1 MVRAQKDLR
10 LRLSFLFGWWVFS
23 QNLSILILNQK
34 CNPETKVLVRSI
46 QPYLSKKCNTVHIT
60 QILYGLYIIKCTPQ
74 EIEVEFIWLL
84 KKSNF
89 TRLLI
94 WTQSSRKLLVTKI
107 TGQSLEPIAVNIG
120 TEKTQNIYNF
130 LSSFFCKYPPHLG
143 AENIKCKYL
152 RFFWVL
158 DKMVE
163 NLQNPPLIEHS
174 VSRDLET
181 FRGI

>member
-1 MVRAQKDLR
+1 MDRNLYSSFFQFRFQYRLYLEKIWKGHFYIFYSVCRVSSITNWMVRAQKDLR

-23 QNLSILILNQK
+23 QNLSILILNKK

-94 WTQSSRKLLVTKI
+94 WTQIFQKI
-107 TGQSLEPIAVNIG
+107 TCHKDHRPVAW
-120 TEKTQNIYNF
+120 T
-130 LSSFFCKYPPHLG
+130 
-143 AENIKCKYL
+143 
-152 RFFWVL
+152 
-158 DKMVE
+158 
-163 NLQNPPLIEHS
+163 HS
-174 VSRDLET
+174 C
-181 FRGI
+181 